1 MFANDMPNDFDSVSI
16 KIASSTD
23 IKNRAKRT
31 ACKMRCTKGATWPCP
46 EREKCDCGEVKK
58 AETINYRSLRPEPEG
73 LFCEAI
79 FGPQNDWECNC
90 GKYKWTKHKGM
101 ICDRCGVEVTRSR
114 VRRERFGYIQLAAPV
129 AHIWFSKSYP
139 SVLGIFCELS
149 SRDVERVLHC
159 EASIVMEV
167 TDPNCPLE
175 FLQILSELEYIEYN
189 KKYYGK
195 FRICTGAEAIGE
207 LLRSVDLQKEIE
219 KLKTALAT
227 TSNRQKKSKLTKQ
240 IEHIEKFVKSEQRPE
255 LMIMDVIPVLP
266 AGLRILIPLGD
277 GRYVTNDLND
287 LYRRVLNWNNRFRKL
302 IQLNVP
308 ETILEKEKRQ
318 LQKAVDSLFDN
329 QLSPGHIKAG
339 TKRRLKSFT
348 DHLSGKYGR
357 FRQDRQGKFVDYSGC
372 AVIVPDPELK
382 PDQCGLPKSLAVE
395 LFHPFILKKLQ
406 DCNYAQTIRR
416 AKMMTSNVIALDILE
431 RVGTILIPRRANVM
445 TSNVASDS
453 PIWEVLEDIINQHP
467 ILLSSQSN
475 SHRPRIQAFMPILI
489 DGNAIRVPTP
499 IYDLFNTESNSGEVT
514 VHVPLRK
521 STRFEAR
528 FRLLAK
534 DHIRNCSNGK
544 LLMCPPRDA
553 VLGLNF
559 LTRTSPEL
567 IKDAETLHRAYIDQV
582 FESLHIKSWYRR
594 RYTNLQEVAFAYE
607 AGKLELHDSIQLS
620 FSSKQVPILTTVG
633 RVIFNQILPQGLEW
647 TDEHTNT
654 RIPFFNDEVT
664 ESTLTELLT
673 QSLDTSEKYGIVSF
687 LEKLQ
692 KLGFEYATR
701 SGSSLTLKDCFQS
714 TSDRDGLDVI
724 DYFSTATRFRNRNTH
739 RTIALRKTMDLNRS
753 LVNVALDVVITE
765 EDCGTRRS
773 LSKFA
778 SENSTLSAKISGRT
792 ASANIRHPI
801 TKEILVDT
809 GALISPQASTLIDN
823 VNIKAVKV
831 YSVLTCET
839 AHGVCAKCYG
849 TDLSKGTSVDFGKPI
864 GSIAAESI
872 RELNMQ
878 PLLMPS
884 DFHKDIPPD
893 FVARTRRLI
902 ELFEAPKPKKED
914 ITSPHHILKTGSPFT
929 KGVHIKGEEATW
941 TYLINE
947 IQKVYPAGSLND
959 KHLEVIVRQMFRKVR
974 ITERGDTQF
983 SLNEEID
990 KLQFHREN
998 QKIYKNGGVRAQ
1010 SEPILQGITKA
1021 ALNTESFLVA
1031 ASLKQ
1036 PRKVLVDAAI
1046 QGKKDPLSG
1055 IKESVMIGKLIP
1067 AGTGFKTST

>member
-1 MFANDMPNDFDSVSI
+1 MLPNDMPNDFDSVSI

-23 IKNRAKRT
+23 IKNRAKQT
-31 ACKMRCTKGATWPCP
+31 ACKMRCTEGATWPCP
-46 EREKCDCGEVKK
+46 ERGKCDCGEVKK
-58 AETINYRSLRPEPEG
+58 AETINYRSFRPEPEG

-79 FGPQNDWECNC
+79 FGPQKDWECNC
-90 GKYKWTKHKGM
+90 GKYKQIKHKGM
-101 ICDRCGVEVTRSR
+101 ICDRCGVEVTHSL
-114 VRRERFGYIQLAAPV
+114 VRRGRFGYIQLAAPV
-129 AHIWFSKSYP
+129 AHIWFSKALP
-139 SVLGIFCELS
+139 SPLAMLCGLS
-149 SRDVERVLHC
+149 FPQLERVLYD
-159 EASIVMEV
+159 EAFIVIEV
-167 TDPNCPLE
+167 TDPACPLE
-175 FLQILSELEYIEYN
+175 PRHLLTETEYVKYSE
-189 KKYYGK
+189 KYQGN
-195 FRICTGAEAIGE
+195 FRAGTCAGAICEI
-207 LLRSVDLQKEIE
+207 LRSVDLQAELDT
-219 KLKTALAT
+219 LKAALSIT
-227 TSNRQKKSKLTKQ
+227 KSKQKRRKLTKQ
-240 IEHIEKFVKSEQRPE
+240 IKQVENFSKSQQRPE
-255 LMIMDVIPVLP
+255 LMITDVIPVFP
-266 AGLRILIPLGD
+266 AGLRMLVPLGD
-277 GRYVTNDLND
+277 GRFVTSDIND
-287 LYRRVLNWNNRFRKL
+287 LYRRILNRNNYLRKL
-302 IQLNVP
+302 MQFNSP
-308 ETILEKEKRQ
+308 EVILRNEKRQ
-318 LQKAVDSLFDN
+318 LQKVVDELFDN
-329 QLSPGHIKAG
+329 QRNPGRIKAG
-339 TKRRLKSFT
+339 AKRRLKSFT

-357 FRQDRQGKFVDYSGC
+357 FRQDKQGKFVDYSGC

-416 AKMMTSNVIALDILE
+416 AKMMTGNVIALDILE
-431 RVGTILIPRRANVM
+431 RVGTILIARRANVM

-453 PIWEVLEDIINQHP
+453 PVWEVLEDTINQHP
-467 ILLSSQSN
+467 ILLSSQS
-475 SHRPRIQAFMPILI
+475 SSYRQRIQAFMPILVE
-489 DGNAIRVPTP
+489 GEAIRVSPLVYK
-499 IYDLFNTESNSGEVT
+499 IFNADDNGSEVT
-514 VHVPLRK
+514 VHVPITVASRI
-521 STRFEAR
+521 EAR
-528 FRLLAK
+528 LCLLVT
-534 DHIRNCSNGK
+534 HNMRNPSSGK
-544 LLMCPPRDA
+544 PVMLPPLDA

-559 LTRTSPEL
+559 LTRASSEH
-567 IKDAETLHRAYIDQV
+567 IADAKALHKAYISQV
-582 FESLHIKSWYRR
+582 FEPLHGKSWYRR
-594 RYTNLQEVAFAYE
+594 RYTNLQEVVFAYE

-620 FSSKQVPILTTVG
+620 LSSKQVPILTTVG
-633 RVIFNQILPQGLEW
+633 RVIFNQILPPDLEW
-647 TDEHTNT
+647 IDEYTNT

-664 ESTLTELLT
+664 EATLTEPLT
-673 QSLDTSEKYGIVSF
+673 QSFDTSEKYGIVSF
-687 LEKLQ
+687 LDKLQ

-753 LVNVALDVVITE
+753 LVNVASDVVITE

-778 SENSTLSAKISGRT
+778 SENSMLAAKISGRT
-792 ASANIRHPI
+792 AAENIRHPI

-809 GALISPQASTLIDN
+809 GALISPQASTLINN

-849 TDLSKGTSVDFGKPI
+849 TDLSKGISVDFGKPI
-864 GSIAAESI
+864 GSIAAQSI
-872 RELNMQ
+872 SELNMQ
-878 PLLMPS
+878 PLLIPP
-884 DFHKDIPPD
+884 DCHADIPPD
-893 FVARTRRLI
+893 FVARIRCLI
-902 ELFEAPKPKKED
+902 ELFEVPKPKKED

-947 IQKVYPAGSLND
+947 IQKVYPAESLND
-959 KHLEVIVRQMFRKVR
+959 KHLEVIVRQMSRKIR

-1021 ALNTESFLVA
+1021 TLNTESFLVA

-1055 IKESVMIGKLIP
+1055 IKESVMTGKLIP

>member
-1 MFANDMPNDFDSVSI
+1 MLANDIPNNFDSVSI

-31 ACKMRCTKGATWPCP
+31 ACKMRGTEGATWPCP
-46 EREKCDCGEVKK
+46 ERGKCDCGEVKK

-79 FGPQNDWECNC
+79 FGPQKNWECNC
-90 GKYKWTKHKGM
+90 GKYKWIKHKGM
-101 ICDRCGVEVTRSR
+101 ICDRCGVEVTHSR

-219 KLKTALAT
+219 KLKTAWAT

-255 LMIMDVIPVLP
+255 LMIMDVIPVFP
-266 AGLRILIPLGD
+266 AGLRMLVPLG
-277 GRYVTNDLND
+277 GGKFATSDLND
-287 LYRRVLNWNNRFRKL
+287 LYRRILNRNNRLRKL
-302 IQLNVP
+302 MQFNLP
-308 ETILEKEKRQ
+308 EAILRNEKQQ
-318 LQKAVDSLFDN
+318 LQEVVDVLFDN
-329 QLSPGHIKAG
+329 QRA
-339 TKRRLKSFT
+339 KRQVTDSENRTLKS
-348 DHLSGKYGR
+348 LSHILTGKYGI
-357 FRQDRQGKFVDYSGC
+357 FHQSLIGKRVNYSGRG
-372 AVIVPDPELK
+372 VIVRDPELGMH
-382 PDQCGLPKSLAVE
+382 QCGLPKRLAIK
-395 LFHPFILKKLQ
+395 LFEPFIIKKLI
-406 DCNYAQTIRR
+406 DCGYAQTVKR
-416 AKMMTSNVIALDILE
+416 AKYLTKQSD
-431 RVGTILIPRRANVM
+431 P
-445 TSNVASDS
+445 DS
-453 PIWEVLEDIINQHP
+453 PVWKVLADVIDQHP
-467 ILLSSQSN
+467 ILLVSQSN
-475 SHRPRIQAFMPILI
+475 SHSPGIQAFMPILI

-499 IYDLFNTESNSGEVT
+499 TYDLFNTKSNSGEVT
-514 VHVPLRK
+514 VHVPLRR

-534 DHIRNCSNGK
+534 DHIRNRSNGK
-544 LLMCPPRDA
+544 PLMCPSRDA

-559 LTRTSPEL
+559 LTRTSSEH
-567 IKDAETLHRAYIDQV
+567 IADAKALHKAYISQV
-582 FESLHIKSWYRR
+582 FEPLYGKSWYRR
-594 RYTNLQEVAFAYE
+594 RYTNLQEVVFAYE

-620 FSSKQVPILTTVG
+620 LSSKQVPILTTVG
-633 RVIFNQILPQGLEW
+633 RVIFNQILPPDLEW
-647 TDEHTNT
+647 IDEYTNT

-664 ESTLTELLT
+664 EATLTELLT
-673 QSLDTSEKYGIVSF
+673 QSFDTSEKYGIVSF

-714 TSDRDGLDVI
+714 ISDRDGLDVI

-739 RTIALRKTMDLNRS
+739 RIIALRKTMDLNRS
-753 LVNVALDVVITE
+753 LVNVASDVVITE

-778 SENSTLSAKISGRT
+778 SENSMLAAKISGRT
-792 ASANIRHPI
+792 AAENIRHPI

-809 GALISPQASTLIDN
+809 GALISPQASTLINN

-839 AHGVCAKCYG
+839 AHGICAKCYG

-878 PLLMPS
+878 PLLMPP

-893 FVARTRRLI
+893 FVARIRRLI
-902 ELFEAPKPKKED
+902 ELFEVPKPKKED

-947 IQKVYPAGSLND
+947 IQKVYPAESLND
-959 KHLEVIVRQMFRKVR
+959 KHLEVIVRQMSRKIR

-1055 IKESVMIGKLIP
+1055 IKESVMTGKLIP